1 MSLKEVHMIGT
12 VETSS
17 DISRFIILPT
27 IGLLC
32 AVGQDRALKIW
43 SMVYFCITYIKFK
56 KKPHVMFIVTGSSK
70 TWPQFILDRCCEKYN
85 HILTIKLSKKICD
98 LI

>member
-17 DISRFIILPT
+17 DISRFILLPA

-32 AVGQDRALKIW
+32 AVGQDRALKIL
-43 SMVYFCITYIKFK
+43 SMVYFCITI
-56 KKPHVMFIVTGSSK
+56 I
-70 TWPQFILDRCCEKYN
+70 QNL
-85 HILTIKLSKKICD
+85 
-98 LI
+98 

>member
-17 DISRFIILPT
+17 EISRFILLPT
-27 IGLLC
+27 IGFLC

-43 SMVYFCITYIKFK
+43 SMVYFCIPHIKFR
-56 KKPHVMFIVTGSSK
+56 KKPQVMFINAGSSK
-70 TWPQFILDRCCEKYN
+70 TWPQFI
-85 HILTIKLSKKICD
+85 
-98 LI
+98 

>member
-17 DISRFIILPT
+17 VISRFILLPA

-32 AVGQDRALKIW
+32 AVGQDRALKIL
-43 SMVYFCITYIKFK
+43 SMVYFCITI
-56 KKPHVMFIVTGSSK
+56 I
-70 TWPQFILDRCCEKYN
+70 QNL
-85 HILTIKLSKKICD
+85 
-98 LI
+98 